1 MWRMPIYG
9 ETLYQNERV
18 GSLIHMAIGI
28 SIWYT
33 KSVILIDCVA
43 KDDDKCLADT
53 TYFTGSWANCTKAKE
68 SCSDWSKDL
77 YRCCPQTCG
86 TDRLD
91 DSQCHALEGKGK
103 CIYPV
108 KNQCLEPRKY
118 LLTI

>member
-1 MWRMPIYG
+1 MHI
-9 ETLYQNERV
+9 L
-18 GSLIHMAIGI
+18 
-28 SIWYT
+28 
-33 KSVILIDCVA
+33 SVILIDCVA
-43 KDDDKCLADT
+43 KDDDECLADT

-86 TDRLD
+86 IDRLD

-103 CIYPV
+103 CIYPM

-118 LLTI
+118 LLTIWQKDVSELSLLELYIFTYVYI